1 MSIEMNFENAFVGVQ
16 GVLFR
21 HQRTI
26 SIILMLKD
34 AMVSGEL
41 SFFLPQR
48 FWVRELANDNLE

>member
-1 MSIEMNFENAFVGVQ
+1 MNFENAFVGVQ